1 MEKSVETLVQ
11 ELIDASQGHDWFFE
25 YADDYSTW
33 SRGNE
38 QRTRISHAF
47 AALDEVDPKVSVETW
62 NRVAPARFHF
72 RPLAIL

>member
-38 QRTRISHAF
+38 QRKLINSAF
-47 AALDEVDPKVSVETW
+47 CALDDVDDKLSVETW

-72 RPLAIL
+72 RPRAIL